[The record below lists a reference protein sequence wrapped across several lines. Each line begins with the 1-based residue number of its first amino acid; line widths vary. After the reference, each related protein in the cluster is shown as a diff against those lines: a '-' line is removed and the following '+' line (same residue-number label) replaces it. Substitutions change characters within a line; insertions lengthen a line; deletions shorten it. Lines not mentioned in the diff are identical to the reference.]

1 MRVAGKTGWVTTMID
16 ARLARIVD
24 SCAERVRPRELDEVD
39 LQLINRL
46 EALTC
51 AAAEP
56 TLVFRAGLRTQLLER
71 APELLVP
78 AATDTEPPAT
88 ARIVLAVDWRRRWRD
103 LRRPIVAAVAVATV
117 FFMLMGTSV
126 WLSKRALPGDALY
139 GVKRAS
145 EDARISVTHGDAA
158 KGKKYLQFASDRLA
172 EISKLIG
179 RSSATGG
186 SKPSSDGLS
195 DHVQDLV
202 VSTLATLDRQARDGT
217 SLLTKSAVD
226 TGDSAVLAPLSPWV
240 STQQTGLT
248 KIANRLPSGRA
259 KDATTSSL
267 WLVQRV
273 LARVMAL
280 SPSIGCACMSTGRSD
295 DLGPLPCE
303 NNGATVSVCPL
314 QAATPSSS
322 TATSS
327 THTPQP
333 SRRPSTTPSTSPSGD
348 GGGTQSPPPPLPP
361 VTPPPVTPPP
371 EPPTSD
377 PSSDPGGACTTDCGG
392 TSAPTSDPT
401 TNAGGL
407 TTDGGATTQAAQTD
421 S

>member
-1 MRVAGKTGWVTTMID
+1 MID

-24 SCAERVRPRELDEVD
+24 SCAERLRPRELDEVD

-56 TLVFRAGLRTQLLER
+56 TPAFRAGLRTQLLER

-117 FFMLMGTSV
+117 FFILMGTSV

-179 RSSATGG
+179 RSSATGS
-186 SKPSSDGLS
+186 SKPSSDGLR
-195 DHVQDLV
+195 DHELTVGV
-202 VSTLATLDRQARDGT
+202 VVPRRTRTAARPD
-217 SLLTKSAVD
+217 D
-226 TGDSAVLAPLSPWV
+226 DSAHQVGRRHRRQRRACAAEPLGEHP
-240 STQQTGLT
+240 
-248 KIANRLPSGRA
+248 A
-259 KDATTSSL
+259 D
-267 WLVQRV
+267 
-273 LARVMAL
+273 
-280 SPSIGCACMSTGRSD
+280 
-295 DLGPLPCE
+295 
-303 NNGATVSVCPL
+303 
-314 QAATPSSS
+314 
-322 TATSS
+322 
-327 THTPQP
+327 
-333 SRRPSTTPSTSPSGD
+333 RPH
-348 GGGTQSPPPPLPP
+348 
-361 VTPPPVTPPP
+361 
-371 EPPTSD
+371 
-377 PSSDPGGACTTDCGG
+377 
-392 TSAPTSDPT
+392 
-401 TNAGGL
+401 
-407 TTDGGATTQAAQTD
+407 
-421 S
+421 